1 VDLTDVDIEKITT
14 PLWERAKAEIEAG
27 RVDAGVA
34 LLDEAV
40 SRWHELQ
47 YFYVNRLASLLS
59 FIAEELGEEAV
70 ERALRATGE
79 RFIRARRDTGVDWG
93 ALPATVRAKVVARA
107 MLANFGEV
115 DVSEDDE
122 KVVLS
127 IRCGTGG
134 RLVEEGRYDGDD
146 AYVTLRERA
155 PRTFMLEALPVY
167 CAHCSINN
175 EIQPIEWGGVPIS
188 VEHPV
193 VAPDTRCIHHLYKD
207 VHGVPDEAYERI
219 GMPPPSAKTVRDE

>member
-1 VDLTDVDIEKITT
+1 M
-14 PLWERAKAEIEAG
+14 
-27 RVDAGVA
+27 
-34 LLDEAV
+34 
-40 SRWHELQ
+40 
-47 YFYVNRLASLLS
+47 S

-79 RFIRARRDTGVDWG
+79 QFVKPQRNSGVDWG
-93 ALPATVRAKVVARA
+93 SLPAAARAKVIARA

-134 RLVEEGRYDGDD
+134 RLVDEGRYEGEN
-146 AYVTLRERA
+146 AYVTLREPA
-155 PRTFMLEALPVY
+155 PRTFMLDALPVY

-188 VEHPV
+188 IEHPV
-193 VAPDTRCIHHLYKD
+193 VEPGMRCVHHIYKD
-207 VHGVPDEAYERI
+207 VHAVPAEDYERI
-219 GMPPPSAKTVRDE
+219 GKRPPPAPAV

>member
-1 VDLTDVDIEKITT
+1 LTDADIEKITT
-14 PLWERAKAEIEAG
+14 PLWDRAKAEIAAG
-27 RVDAGVA
+27 HVDAGVE
-34 LLDEAV
+34 LYDEAV
-40 SRWHELQ
+40 GRARELQ
-47 YFYVNRLASLLS
+47 YFFVNRITALLS

-70 ERALRATGE
+70 ERALRSTGE
-79 RFIRARRDTGVDWG
+79 RFIRGRRETGVDWG
-93 ALPATVRAKVVARA
+93 ELPATARAKVVARA
-107 MLANFGEV
+107 MLGNFGEV

-134 RLVEEGRYDGDD
+134 RMMEEGRYEGEH

-155 PRTFMLEALPVY
+155 PRTFMQDELPVY

-188 VEHPV
+188 IEHPV
-193 VAPDTRCIHHLYKD
+193 VAPGTRCVHHIYKD
-207 VHGVPDEAYERI
+207 VRAVPPEDYERI
-219 GMPPPSAKTVRDE
+219 GQPPPD

>member
-1 VDLTDVDIEKITT
+1 MDLTDADIEKITT
-14 PLWERAKAEIEAG
+14 PLWDRARAEIDAG
-27 RVDAGVA
+27 RVDDGVA
-34 LLDEAV
+34 LYDEAV
-40 SRWHELQ
+40 SRARELQ
-47 YFYVNRLASLLS
+47 YFFVNRITSLLS

-79 RFIRARRDTGVDWG
+79 RFIRSRRNTGVDWG
-93 ALPATVRAKVVARA
+93 ELPASARAKVVARA
-107 MLANFGEV
+107 MLGNFGEV

-134 RLVEEGRYDGDD
+134 RLVEEGRYEGDD

-155 PRTFMLEALPVY
+155 PRTFMLDALPVY

-188 VEHPV
+188 IEHPV
-193 VAPDTRCIHHLYKD
+193 VEPATRCVHHLYKD
-207 VHGVPDEAYERI
+207 VHAVPAEDYERI
-219 GMPPPSAKTVRDE
+219 GKSPPE

>member
-1 VDLTDVDIEKITT
+1 MDLTDADIAKITT
-14 PLWERAKAEIEAG
+14 PLWERAKTEIAAG
-27 RVDAGVA
+27 RVDDGVA
-34 LLDEAV
+34 LFDEAV
-40 SRWHELQ
+40 ARWRELQ
-47 YFYVNRLASLLS
+47 HFYVNRLTSLLS
-59 FIAEELGEEAV
+59 FIADELGEEAV

-79 RFIRARRDTGVDWG
+79 RFIRGRRDTGVEWG
-93 ALPATVRAKVVARA
+93 ALPASARAKVIARA
-107 MLANFGEV
+107 MLGNFGEV

-134 RLVEEGRYDGDD
+134 RLVEEGRYEGDD

-155 PRTFMLEALPVY
+155 PRTFMLDALPVY

-188 VEHPV
+188 IEHPV
-193 VAPDTRCIHHLYKD
+193 VAPGDRCVHHVYKD
-207 VHGVPDEAYERI
+207 VHAVPAEDYERI
-219 GMPPPSAKTVRDE
+219 GQLPPDPAG